1 MRRSKNPETIR
12 NNHWRDRNPE
22 KEKAYRINRAFRLLK
37 REGVIDGEKVL
48 FDPTKI

>member
-1 MRRSKNPETIR
+1 MKNKYESDRVKRWRRKNPELVKAGRIR
-12 NNHWRDRNPE
+12 C
-22 KEKAYRINRAFRLLK
+22 AFRLLK